1 MPGTWITDTQY
12 NVMRLICCA
21 VFLKVPL
28 NIGFTTNLWQ
38 EQWPLEVRLHLSS
51 LDSHGTVAPRQELR

>member
-1 MPGTWITDTQY
+1 
-12 NVMRLICCA
+12 